1 MSGAK
6 RFSVNGS
13 AMRLTDAQ
21 SHILSI
27 IWEIY
32 PGMITHREVARRS
45 GLSLRAVYVHVKRL
59 IRNGFIGTT
68 CSKRAI
74 IRPTFKPT
82 GTWIYPDGSSCLV
95 AVVITPKHY
104 RKQRTGSA
112 VGRPLSE
119 ALAG

>member
-6 RFSVNGS
+6 RFSGKGS
-13 AMRLTDAQ
+13 AMHLTDAQ
-21 SHILSI
+21 SHILSL

-45 GLSLRAVYVHVKRL
+45 GLSLRAVYDHVKRL
-59 IRNGFIGTT
+59 VRNGYIEVT
-68 CSKRAI
+68 CSKRAV

-82 GTWIYPDGSSCLV
+82 GTWTYPDGSSCSV
-95 AVVITPKHY
+95 AVVITPKRY

-112 VGRPLSE
+112 VGRPLVE

>member
-1 MSGAK
+1 M
-6 RFSVNGS
+6 N
-13 AMRLTDAQ
+13 LTDAQ
-21 SHILSI
+21 SHILLI

-32 PGMITHREVARRS
+32 PGIITHREVARRS

-59 IRNGFIGTT
+59 VRNGFIETT

-74 IRPTFKPT
+74 MRPTFKPT
-82 GTWIYPDGSSCLV
+82 GIWTYPDGSSCPV
-95 AVVITPKHY
+95 AVVITPKRY

-112 VGRPLSE
+112 VGRPLGE